1 MVTLG
6 SPVPQ
11 NSWWGLGHGH
21 PGVKGGKTLS
31 SWESAGGGGGGPA
44 AKPPPTACSPTTQPP
59 AEVGSEPAVL
69 HSLLERILRQ
79 LFERLGLCL
88 VGPTWNR
95 RTRLNYPRG

>member
-21 PGVKGGKTLS
+21 PGVKGGKTLC
-31 SWESAGGGGGGPA
+31 SWESAGGGG
-44 AKPPPTACSPTTQPP
+44 TACSPTTQPP

-79 LFERLGLCL
+79 LSERLGLCL
-88 VGPTWNR
+88 AGPTWNR
-95 RTRLNYPRG
+95 RTCLNYPRG